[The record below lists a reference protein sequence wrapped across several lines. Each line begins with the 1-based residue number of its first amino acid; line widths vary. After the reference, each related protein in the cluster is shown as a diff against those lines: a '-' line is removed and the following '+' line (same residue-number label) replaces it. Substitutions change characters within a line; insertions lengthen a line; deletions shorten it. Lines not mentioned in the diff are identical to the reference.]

1 MLKFTS
7 KLRDGVDYYAAMRRQ
22 LPYATSV
29 ALNRTAEAVRQAL
42 VQQTQ
47 QVFDRPTPY
56 TLNALRVARASKG
69 NLVATIAYRDGAGK
83 GTSADRYL
91 APQVLGGGRRLKRSE
106 RALQRAGLPA
116 GMFTIPAAA
125 AELDAYG
132 NMSRGQIVRL
142 LSYFEAFGEQG
153 YRANAT
159 ARSRARTANVGT
171 SREGYRRIN
180 GVQYFISRGKGSMS
194 GQRRQV
200 LPAGIW
206 RKTGTHGADVAPVL
220 LAVEQPQYTP
230 RLPFYETAA
239 AVYGERFDVEYS
251 TALDA
256 ALATAR

>member
-1 MLKFTS
+1 
-7 KLRDGVDYYAAMRRQ
+7 
-22 LPYATSV
+22 
-29 ALNRTAEAVRQAL
+29 
-42 VQQTQ
+42 
-47 QVFDRPTPY
+47 
-56 TLNALRVARASKG
+56 
-69 NLVATIAYRDGAGK
+69 
-83 GTSADRYL
+83 
-91 APQVLGGGRRLKRSE
+91 
-106 RALQRAGLPA
+106 
-116 GMFTIPAAA
+116 MFTVPAAA

-132 NMSRGQIVRL
+132 NMSRGQVVRL

-200 LPAGIW
+200 LPTGIW